1 MKVGG
6 GGSHG
11 KGEDDTAKRRDNVF
25 LGVRRALKDNSDLL
39 DAAAP

>member
-11 KGEDDTAKRRDNVF
+11 KGEDDTAKRRDDVF